1 MRLEGLRTPEARLA
15 GVLAV
20 LVVGV
25 RLWMARPLT
34 FCGTPDACYYLG
46 MAQTLASGGGFHTR
60 FLYDFQQA
68 HPTLPN
74 TGIEYWRPGISLLLM
89 LLRPLGGVTLH
100 SSVLITALVGVA
112 FAAAAWHIAMRAYG
126 DRRLALGS
134 FALCLLSSS
143 AWIGSLSPDSG
154 LYYGAAVAWF
164 LTLFT
169 VRRQG
174 LAQDILALGC
184 AGAAYLIRNDAALL
198 LLPLLAVLW
207 MRRRNLSANGSD
219 PARRHGSSVPYAIAM
234 LLGFGVALLPMHL
247 LYRAVL
253 GTAFPSGTAQALYL
267 NDLSDFVRYN
277 EPVSRHSLLAHG
289 IKHLLLFRIGTLAT
303 VVYRIAVLMIGYAAL
318 VFLPGLLLRNH
329 DTSHGAGGNAE
340 AYAGGE
346 EAAAGSLPELTGA
359 AVFFIA
365 ALLAYTLLLPAVGGF
380 SALRTATGVM
390 PLAFV
395 LVMVAI
401 RRVARTPRL
410 ATALAIAVIGA
421 NALSGLM
428 DDRRNVATMNGTG
441 AGDRVEAQGL
451 AALGALPAS
460 AVVLTGDPVQFS
472 VTSGYAAVALPVNGL
487 GAIRQAAHDFHATHV
502 IFNTE
507 DLPATLQEVD
517 RQLHPVRSTLLPAEH
532 SLILALGPE
541 PGDH

>member
-15 GVLAV
+15 GVLSV

-74 TGIEYWRPGISLLLM
+74 TGVEYWRPGISLLLM
-89 LLRPLGGVTLH
+89 PLRYLGGVTLH
-100 SSVLITALVGVA
+100 SSILVTTLVGVV

-154 LYYGAAVAWF
+154 LPYGAAVTWF
-164 LTLFT
+164 LALFT

-174 LAQDILALGC
+174 LLQDILALGC
-184 AGAAYLIRNDAALL
+184 VGAAYLIRNDAALL
-198 LLPLLAVLW
+198 LLPLLGVLW
-207 MRRRNLSANGSD
+207 QRHRNASRGGDS
-219 PARRHGSSVPYAIAM
+219 ARRPGSSVPYAIAM
-234 LLGFGVALLPMHL
+234 LLGFMVALLPMHL
-247 LYRAVL
+247 LYRAIL

-289 IKHLLLFRIGTLAT
+289 LKHLLLFRIGTFAT

-318 VFLPGLLLRNH
+318 VFLPGLFLRNS
-329 DTSHGAGGNAE
+329 DTPRGAGGGAE
-340 AYAGGE
+340 AYAGGKE
-346 EAAAGSLPELTGA
+346 TAARSLPELTGA
-359 AVFFIA
+359 AVFFVA
-365 ALLAYTLLLPAVGGF
+365 ALLAYTLILPAVGGF
-380 SALRTATGVM
+380 SALRTATGMM

-410 ATALAIAVIGA
+410 ATALAVAVIGA

-428 DDRRNVATMNGTG
+428 EDRRDVVTMNETG
-441 AGDRVEAQGL
+441 AGDRFEAQGL
-451 AALGALPAS
+451 AALGANPAS

-472 VTSGYAAVALPVNGL
+472 VTSGYATVALPVNGL
-487 GAIRQAAHDFHATHV
+487 DAITQAAHDFGATHV

-507 DLPATLQEVD
+507 DLPGSMGELD
-517 RQLHPVRSTLLPAEH
+517 SQLHPVRSTLLPAEH